1 MDQKQKPIGEL
12 FDTIQ
17 YASEEDV
24 NNLIDNLNDVQSL
37 YFIELSLKTAI
48 KNNIFNILEIEII
61 SKSLRKFK
69 GKKTE
74 SNESEN

>member
-17 YASEEDV
+17 YLSDEDIS
-24 NNLIDNLNDVQSL
+24 NLIDNLNDVQSL

-61 SKSLRKFK
+61 SKSLRKLK
-69 GKKTE
+69 GKRTE
-74 SNESEN
+74 GYESEN